1 MVPTNHELQLAHNF
15 VRDTGCNLFLTGKAG
30 TGKTTFLRSLP
41 ENTPKRMIV
50 TAPTGVAAINAGG
63 VTLHSFFQLPFG
75 PYVPGSESYERN
87 RQRHFRFSK
96 EKKRIIKSLDL
107 LVIDEISMV
116 RADLLD
122 AVDATLRRHRRSSE
136 PFGGVQLLMIGDLH
150 QLSPVA
156 KQEEWRLLQNY
167 YDSVYFFSS
176 RALEQT
182 RLVTIELKRIYRQSD
197 SRFIEVLNRV
207 RDNRLDETA
216 QEALNSR
223 YIPNYEPKDSDGS
236 ITLTTHNASADS
248 INLKKLESLKGK
260 QWSFNAEID
269 GDFPEHTY
277 PTANNLHLKE
287 GAQVMFV
294 RNDPSSDKR
303 YFNGKIGAV
312 TRISQSRISV
322 LCPGEQTPIEVEP
335 LCWENIKYTF
345 NDNNKEIEEETIGS
359 FTQYPLKPAWAITI
373 HKSQGLTFDRAVIDA
388 KAAFAHGQI
397 YVALSRCRTLEG
409 LVLSSPISTTT
420 AQPDEALLHF
430 DQQGRQNPPSADL
443 LQGEKRSYQQQ
454 LLLDCFDFSALRNRL
469 NYLVH
474 LFTRHNRVIQPLG
487 NIDLDQLKMRAGH
500 DIFMVSDS
508 FKRELQTIFSSNTL
522 PESDPHT
529 VERIAKGSCWFQE
542 KLKDIFEGPL
552 TNLGFETDNAEIR
565 KQINR
570 RLNELNKEFRVKL
583 AAVHSCENSFS
594 PSNYLR
600 AVSAAEID
608 FQPEKPKKEK
618 LPEYSEQDIDHPELF
633 ALLRQ
638 WRTDTAQKEQ
648 VAHFQVM
655 YQRVLIQIVIYL
667 PDNLTDLQ
675 RIKGV
680 GPKTVGKYGD
690 EIIDM
695 VAAYR
700 RKHGITEVI
709 LPEAP
714 KTVEKETKPQP
725 KKNPPA
731 RNTAEISFDLFNEG
745 KSIEMIVEERGRTRA
760 TIERHLCFFIKSGE
774 LDVNRLLS
782 SEKQQKITKVLETV
796 QTTKLKELKEALGE
810 GISYGEI
817 KIMLAHQKHLEL

>member
-1 MVPTNHELQLAHNF
+1 MSPTNHELQLAHDF
-15 VRDTGCNLFLTGKAG
+15 IRDTGCNLFLTGKAG
-30 TGKTTFLRSLP
+30 TGKTTFLRSLA
-41 ENTPKRMIV
+41 EKTPKRMIV

-75 PYVPGSESYERN
+75 PYVPGSEGYESN

-122 AVDATLRRHRRSSE
+122 AVDATLRRHRLSSE

-182 RLVTIELKRIYRQSD
+182 KLVTIELKRIYRQSD
-197 SRFIEVLNRV
+197 GRFIKILNQV
-207 RDNRLDETA
+207 RDNRLDETT

-223 YIPNYEPKDSDGS
+223 YIPNYEPKDNDGC

-248 INLKKLESLKGK
+248 INLRKLEGLDGK
-260 QWSFNAEID
+260 QWSFTAEIE

-277 PTANNLHLKE
+277 PTADNLQLKE
-287 GAQVMFV
+287 GAQVMFI

-312 TRISQSRISV
+312 TRISQTRICV
-322 LCPGEQTPIEVEP
+322 LCPGEQKPIEVEP
-335 LCWENIKYTF
+335 LSWENIKYTF
-345 NDNNKEIEEETIGS
+345 NDSSKEIEEETIGS

-388 KAAFAHGQI
+388 KAAFTHGQI

-409 LVLSSPISTTT
+409 LVLSSPISASTC
-420 AQPDEALLHF
+420 QPDEALLHF
-430 DQQGRQNPPSADL
+430 DQHGRQNLPSADL
-443 LQGEKRSYQQQ
+443 LQEEKKDYQQK
-454 LLLDCFDFSALRNRL
+454 LLLDCFDFSVLRNRL
-469 NYLVH
+469 NYFVQ

-487 NIDLDQLKMRAGH
+487 NIDLGQLKKRAGQ
-500 DIFMVSDS
+500 DIFMVGDN
-508 FKRELQTIFSSNTL
+508 FKRELQTIFSSNSL

-529 VERIAKGSCWFQE
+529 VERITKASCWFQE
-542 KLKDIFEGPL
+542 KLKDVFDEPV
-552 TNLGFETDNAEIR
+552 TNIGFETDNAEIR

-570 RLNELNKEFRVKL
+570 SLNELNKEFRVKL
-583 AAVHSCENSFS
+583 AAVQSCEDSFS

-600 AVSAAEID
+600 AILAAEID
-608 FQPEKPKKEK
+608 FQPEKPKKEI
-618 LPEYSEQDIDHPELF
+618 LPEYSEQDISHPELF

-638 WRTDTAQKEQ
+638 WRSDTAQREQ
-648 VAHFQVM
+648 IAHFQVM

-675 RIKGV
+675 KIKGV
-680 GPKTVGKYGD
+680 GPKTVEKYGD
-690 EIIDM
+690 ELIDL

-700 RKHGITEVI
+700 RKHKITEVI

-714 KTVEKETKPQP
+714 KANEKKPELQP
-725 KKNPPA
+725 KKSPPA
-731 RNTAEISFDLFNEG
+731 RNTAEISFDLFNQG
-745 KSIEMIVEERGRTRA
+745 KSIKTIMKERERTRA
-760 TIERHLCFFIKSGE
+760 TIERHLCFFIEKGE

-782 SEKQQKITKVLETV
+782 PEKQQKISKVLETV

-810 GISYGEI
+810 DISYSEI
-817 KIMLAHQKHLEL
+817 KIMLAHQKCLES